1 MKKLD
6 ANTKQSPMYVGSP
19 DDKEETLYSVPLR
32 AEHDLIRS
40 PKGLK
45 FQSTGAKE
53 AREQY
58 NSQQ

>member
-19 DDKEETLYSVPLR
+19 DDKVETLYSVPLR

-53 AREQY
+53 A
-58 NSQQ
+58 